1 MARKVDPALTRQAIN
16 WLKRARAR
24 AEGSGEGVT
33 EWEDAFLASVE
44 ERLERFG
51 SAFTD
56 PDKGQLSAPL
66 SLRQGL
72 KVRQIGKR
80 GAKPRARPGAK
91 PGAEPAAGHASTET
105 VEGDGTAPPSGSR
118 SAPRLSKSGF
128 GRSGGFKDGKDGGLT
143 RKSGLTRK
151 APLRARKPSPDR
163 G

>member
-33 EWEDAFLASVE
+33 EWEDDFLASVE

-80 GAKPRARPGAK
+80 GAKPGAK
-91 PGAEPAAGHASTET
+91 RGAGRAATEP
-105 VEGDGTAPPSGSR
+105 VEGDETAPPAGSGSALR
-118 SAPRLSKSGF
+118 SARGGF
-128 GRSGGFKDGKDGGLT
+128 GRSGGFKSGKDGGLT

-151 APLRARKPSPDR
+151 APLRARKPGPDR
-163 G
+163 S

>member
-24 AEGSGEGVT
+24 AEGSDEGVT
-33 EWEDAFLASVE
+33 AWEDDFLTSVE
-44 ERLERFG
+44 ERLERYG
-51 SAFTD
+51 SAFAD

-80 GAKPRARPGAK
+80 GAKRRGKAAGGSGAEDARAEDGEAGDVSAPPPRPGAGK
-91 PGAEPAAGHASTET
+91 AGLGRT
-105 VEGDGTAPPSGSR
+105 GGSG
-118 SAPRLSKSGF
+118 SGF
-128 GRSGGFKDGKDGGLT
+128 GRGKNGGLA

-151 APLRARKPSPDR
+151 SPLRARRPDPER
-163 G
+163 E

>member
-33 EWEDAFLASVE
+33 EWEDDFLASVE

-80 GAKPRARPGAK
+80 GAKPGAK
-91 PGAEPAAGHASTET
+91 RGAGRAATEA
-105 VEGDGTAPPSGSR
+105 VEGDETAPPAGSASALR
-118 SAPRLSKSGF
+118 SSRGGF
-128 GRSGGFKDGKDGGLT
+128 GRSGGFKNGKDGGLT

-151 APLRARKPSPDR
+151 APLRARKPGPDR

>member
-1 MARKVDPALTRQAIN
+1 MARKVDPTLTRQAIN

-33 EWEDAFLASVE
+33 EWEDEFLASVE

-118 SAPRLSKSGF
+118 SALRSSKGGF
-128 GRSGGFKDGKDGGLT
+128 GRSGGFKGGKDGGLT

-151 APLRARKPSPDR
+151 APLRARKPGPDR

>member
-33 EWEDAFLASVE
+33 DWEDAFLASVE

-51 SAFTD
+51 SAFAD

-80 GAKPRARPGAK
+80 GAKPGARPGAK

-118 SAPRLSKSGF
+118 SALRSSKGGF
-128 GRSGGFKDGKDGGLT
+128 GRSGGFKSGKDGGLT

-151 APLRARKPSPDR
+151 APLRARKPGPDR
-163 G
+163 S